1 MTSDTARAGRMRR
14 LASGLLKVAISVGL
28 MALLLRAIHW
38 REISA
43 VFAHI
48 KIGWFVLAL
57 LLFQLGVVV
66 RAYRW
71 QILLRAGGVTAP
83 LGLLARWYFIGSLF
97 NTILPTGF
105 GGDVVKTVALG
116 RGSARPGVVL
126 GSVLLDRFS
135 GIAML
140 MLPGI
145 VALLFAPGAISPT
158 VRWLLWGLFG
168 GCALVVLLM
177 ARRSWALALQRRV
190 PFVARFKAGQWL
202 LDAIPTYGLRPLLA
216 SFGVSLLFNT
226 ILIVINLFL
235 GLAVG
240 VAIPWTY
247 YLLFVPLIS
256 ISLVLPSFG
265 GLGVRELSYV
275 ALFTQVG
282 VAAATATAM
291 GLLFYAVTI
300 GAALTG
306 GILYLTPAAW
316 WESAPMPVGGT

>member
-1 MTSDTARAGRMRR
+1 MNDQPRPDRR
-14 LASGLLKVAISVGL
+14 RRVAADLLKVAISLGL
-28 MALLLRAIHW
+28 MALLLRTIHW
-38 REISA
+38 REISS
-43 VFAHI
+43 VLTHI
-48 KIGWFVLAL
+48 HFGWFAVAL
-57 LLFQLGVVV
+57 LLFQLGVIV

-71 QILLRAGGVTAP
+71 QILLRAGGVPTP
-83 LGLLARWYFIGSLF
+83 LSVLIRWYFIGSLF
-97 NTILPTGF
+97 NTVLPTGF

-116 RGSARPGVVL
+116 RYAARPGVVL

-140 MLPGI
+140 MLTG
-145 VALLFAPGAISPT
+145 VVVLLVAPGAVSPA
-158 VRWLLWGLFG
+158 VGWLLWLLFG

-177 ARRSWALALQRRV
+177 AQPAWALALQRRF
-190 PFVARFKAGQWL
+190 PALARVKAGQWL
-202 LDAIPTYGLRPLLA
+202 LDAIPTYGLHPLLA

-226 ILIVINLFL
+226 LLIVLNICF

-240 VAIPWTY
+240 IAVPWTY

-265 GLGVRELSYV
+265 GLGVREFSYM

-291 GLLFYAVTI
+291 GLLFYAVMM
-300 GAALTG
+300 GAALIG

-316 WESAPMPVGGT
+316 WKPAFRSAEES

>member
-1 MTSDTARAGRMRR
+1 MNDQPRPDRR
-14 LASGLLKVAISVGL
+14 RRVAADLLKVAISLGL
-28 MALLLRAIHW
+28 MALLLRTIHW
-38 REISA
+38 REISS
-43 VFAHI
+43 VLAHI
-48 KIGWFVLAL
+48 HFGWFAVAL
-57 LLFQLGVVV
+57 LLFQLGVIV

-71 QILLRAGGVTAP
+71 QILLRAGGVPTP
-83 LGLLARWYFIGSLF
+83 LSVLIRWYFIGSLF
-97 NTILPTGF
+97 NTVLPTGF

-116 RGSARPGVVL
+116 RYAARPGVVL

-140 MLPGI
+140 MLTG
-145 VALLFAPGAISPT
+145 VVVLLVAPGAVSPA
-158 VRWLLWGLFG
+158 VGWLLWLLFG
-168 GCALVVLLM
+168 GCALAVLLM
-177 ARRSWALALQRRV
+177 AQPAWAVALQRRF
-190 PFVARFKAGQWL
+190 PALARVKAGQWL

-226 ILIVINLFL
+226 LLIVLNICF

-240 VAIPWTY
+240 IAVPWTY

-265 GLGVRELSYV
+265 GLGVREFSYV

-282 VAAATATAM
+282 VTAATATAM
-291 GLLFYAVTI
+291 GLLFYAVMM
-300 GAALTG
+300 GAALIG

-316 WESAPMPVGGT
+316 WKPAFRSAEES